1 MMTDPYGG
9 DQYWVNIY
17 PPEEIENLKLNKKIK
32 KILLA
37 IPSIDKDSLRRV
49 LTDLSRTNINVL
61 QIPSLSDIINGNA
74 NIDNLRP
81 INFEDLLG
89 RDVVHPQ
96 YEFLEKDLNKKV
108 ILVTGAGGSI
118 GSELCRE
125 LCSFTPSKIILLEIS
140 EPALYNIY
148 QELNGDKYEHIQFLP
163 LLGSATDFN
172 LVNKIIIENKVNI
185 IFHAAAYKHVP
196 LVEMNP
202 LEGIKNNVFST
213 RVICECAKKNNVE
226 KFILISSDKAVRPTN
241 LMGASKRIS
250 ELLVQAY
257 QDKDLTEL
265 KGFSKKKLLSLWLGL
280 AMLSILRD
288 QLYPFSKSK

>member
-1 MMTDPYGG
+1 MLIFLLGFPISLGFVIWTFISSISCTSRIVLRDILIYINNRRNDASEILIYGAG
-9 DQYWVNIY
+9 AAGARLLKILKLDSKFIVKGFIDDDRSLWGRSILGVNIY

-125 LCSFTPSKIILLEIS
+125 LCSFTPSK
-140 EPALYNIY
+140 
-148 QELNGDKYEHIQFLP
+148 
-163 LLGSATDFN
+163 
-172 LVNKIIIENKVNI
+172 
-185 IFHAAAYKHVP
+185 
-196 LVEMNP
+196 
-202 LEGIKNNVFST
+202 NN
-213 RVICECAKKNNVE
+213 
-226 KFILISSDKAVRPTN
+226 FIRN
-241 LMGASKRIS
+241 
-250 ELLVQAY
+250 
-257 QDKDLTEL
+257 
-265 KGFSKKKLLSLWLGL
+265 
-280 AMLSILRD
+280 
-288 QLYPFSKSK
+288 